1 MRGLCVARYVVAVV
15 WRVVWD
21 RNHATSIRDSTHIY
35 VSYSLTYP
43 TLSLSLSHFHVHY
56 HPRSFFLVPRC
67 RAQVQV
73 NALVLEHVFATQGQ
87 VGTQVGGHFKQQLM
101 AKAVKLLGGVEVLGN
116 PAGLVRSL
124 GTFMEKRDEER

>member
-1 MRGLCVARYVVAVV
+1 MGCVLRATLLRRGVLYGIGTVLQVYE
-15 WRVVWD
+15 
-21 RNHATSIRDSTHIY
+21 TL
-35 VSYSLTYP
+35 LTYMCLTHSP
-43 TLSLSLSHFHVHY
+43 IPCFPFPFPFPFHFHYHYHFHY

-67 RAQVQV
+67 CTQVQV

-87 VGTQVGGHFKQQLM
+87 VGTQVGGHFKRQLM

-124 GTFMEKRDEER
+124 GTF

>member
-1 MRGLCVARYVVAVV
+1 MLQVYE
-15 WRVVWD
+15 
-21 RNHATSIRDSTHIY
+21 TL
-35 VSYSLTYP
+35 LTYMCLTHSP
-43 TLSLSLSHFHVHY
+43 IPRIHLPFHFHVHY

-87 VGTQVGGHFKQQLM
+87 VGTQVGGHFKQQLR
-101 AKAVKLLGGVEVLGN
+101 AKAVKLLGGGEVVGN

-124 GTFMEKRDEER
+124 GTFMEKRDEERYRERQRVHERYREVERDR